1 MLGFDTES
9 GRVVALISDLFGWVS
24 LVIDHPVIVGMP
36 VGAILA
42 LYSLLDWLTTGDKRL
57 VRVAVQELK
66 PQLVPS
72 LFQAHDHSSASPVRS
87 QADF

>member
-1 MLGFDTES
+1 LLGFDTES

-24 LVIDHPVIVGMP
+24 LVIDYPGIAGMLFA

-42 LYSLLDWLTTGDKRL
+42 LYSLLDWPSAGDKRL

-72 LFQAHDHSSASPVRS
+72 LFQAHDRSSA
-87 QADF
+87 

>member
-1 MLGFDTES
+1 LLGFDTES

-42 LYSLLDWLTTGDKRL
+42 LYSLLDWLTAGDKR
-57 VRVAVQELK
+57 LK